1 MNRSRPPAVGELI
14 NVNAPC
20 DLTIIIGG
28 AFYRAVPD
36 AVPVGV
42 RGPGCSP
49 SPASV
54 GDLTAPRPDESK
66 IKNNE
71 NPRLEAKPAEVS
83 CRSRTAENGTT
94 GAYAPYLNGLLRTW
108 RQWRSHLNTC
118 SRRGNGSHWL
128 RWSSGLFRFVGPNAP
143 RYGVRIT
150 LSKRLRDFDVVR
162 KTGFHG
168 GRLS

>member
-54 GDLTAPRPDESK
+54 GDLTAPRPDESNLSVCGISTSSEK
-66 IKNNE
+66 
-71 NPRLEAKPAEVS
+71 PDFMAADYPAK
-83 CRSRTAENGTT
+83 
-94 GAYAPYLNGLLRTW
+94 LDK
-108 RQWRSHLNTC
+108 
-118 SRRGNGSHWL
+118 WL
-128 RWSSGLFRFVGPNAP
+128 RRVITRPSNTPRCLPICEVTYLFGMVA
-143 RYGVRIT
+143 
-150 LSKRLRDFDVVR
+150 
-162 KTGFHG
+162 H
-168 GRLS
+168 